1 MGSNP
6 IASTNLKQHSSDVA
20 LQSNLHQS
28 PLKLQGNSIGRYRGR
43 ILIPMIKLVGIA
55 FLHDSD

>member
-1 MGSNP
+1 
-6 IASTNLKQHSSDVA
+6 
-20 LQSNLHQS
+20 LHQS